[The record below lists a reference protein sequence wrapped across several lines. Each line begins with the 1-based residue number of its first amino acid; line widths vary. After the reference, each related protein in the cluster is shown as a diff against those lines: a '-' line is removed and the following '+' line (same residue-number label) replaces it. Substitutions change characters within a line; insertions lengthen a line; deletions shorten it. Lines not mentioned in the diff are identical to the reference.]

1 MVPNVEGTCSAVD
14 EEIEDRQ
21 PGASWPHPGPR
32 SHPFLTEPVWAMGG
46 ELGLGKRAQSVH
58 VVGQRRR
65 DNNAKQGRVEPSLND
80 IMCSVSP
87 VCTCLIEEGGGKTG
101 VWMDG
106 RMDGQGEEWF
116 EYLLKVYFN
125 RL

>member
-1 MVPNVEGTCSAVD
+1 MEGTCSAMD
-14 EEIEDRQ
+14 EEIQDRQ

-46 ELGLGKRAQSVH
+46 ELGLRKRAQSVH

-65 DNNAKQGRVEPSLND
+65 DNNAKQRRVEPSLND

-87 VCTCLIEEGGGKTG
+87 VCTCLIEEGGRWEGGKMG

-106 RMDGQGEEWF
+106 RTDRWRDWW
-116 EYLLKVYFN
+116 V
-125 RL
+125 